1 MDLLWATVVRTF
13 DKDAQNMSFRGSKSR
28 NKVSVC
34 EPADGSLSKLGFCL
48 GLSEFGTWYE
58 KLALVLGG
66 TRTCRSKAVT
76 RLERD
81 KNRW

>member
-1 MDLLWATVVRTF
+1 
-13 DKDAQNMSFRGSKSR
+13 
-28 NKVSVC
+28 
-34 EPADGSLSKLGFCL
+34 
-48 GLSEFGTWYE
+48 LSEFGTWYE